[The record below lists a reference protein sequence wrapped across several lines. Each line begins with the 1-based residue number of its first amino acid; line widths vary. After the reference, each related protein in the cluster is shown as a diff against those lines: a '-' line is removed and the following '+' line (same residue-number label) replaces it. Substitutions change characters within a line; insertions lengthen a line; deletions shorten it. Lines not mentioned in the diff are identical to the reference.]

1 MGVIFATSTLGA
13 IAASVGGVL
22 FAISFFV
29 SFYAG
34 IPFIGIGFFK
44 LKEKY
49 YDNNDKNVEK
59 YFKGIINELE
69 NCKKDFIE
77 KIKIKKDEFIE
88 ILNKTNK
95 ITPDEIKD
103 LIKANYPSNFQKIIV
118 ELE

>member
-1 MGVIFATSTLGA
+1 MGVIFATSSLGA
-13 IAASVGGVL
+13 IVASVGGVL
-22 FAISFFV
+22 FAFSFFISF
-29 SFYAG
+29 YTG
-34 IPFIGIGFFK
+34 IPLLVFGIFK

-59 YFKGIINELE
+59 YFKEIINELE
-69 NCKKDFIE
+69 NSEKDFIE
-77 KIKIKKDEFIE
+77 KIKMKKDEFIE
-88 ILNKTNK
+88 RLNKTNK

>member
-1 MGVIFATSTLGA
+1 MGVIFATSTFGV

-22 FAISFFV
+22 FAISFFAF
-29 SFYAG
+29 FYTG
-34 IPFIGIGFFK
+34 IPLLVFGCLL

-69 NCKKDFIE
+69 KSEKDFIE

-88 ILNKTNK
+88 RLNKTNK